1 MRQTVTRAIVI
12 ARTNFQEA
20 DRILTVLTPDHGKV
34 RLIAK
39 GVRRVKSKLA
49 GGIELLSVNDITFIQ
64 GRGEVSTLVSARL
77 HHHFGNIVKDI
88 DRTMLAYTFMR
99 WINRAT
105 EDVAEADYYLLIER
119 ALTSLDD
126 VKIPLDI
133 IELWFA
139 MQLLKISGH
148 APNLRTDANNAFLLP
163 DERYEFRMEPMAFE
177 QYARGAFRARE
188 IKVLR
193 LGLRAENPEVIANV
207 TDVGAVISAVLPL
220 ARSIL
225 KQSVRI

>member
-1 MRQTVTRAIVI
+1 MKQIVTRAIVI

-39 GVRRVKSKLA
+39 GVRRIKSKMA
-49 GGIELLSVNDITFIQ
+49 GGIELLSVSDITFIM

-77 HHHFGNIVKDI
+77 FRHFGTIVKDI
-88 DRTMLAYTFMR
+88 DRTMMAYNFMK

-105 EDVAEADYYLLIER
+105 EDAAEQDYFLLMER
-119 ALTSLDD
+119 ALTSLDNTG
-126 VKIPLDI
+126 IPVDM
-133 IELWFA
+133 IELWFS

-148 APNLRTDANNAFLLP
+148 APNLRTDVNNAFLLP
-163 DERYEFRMEPMAFE
+163 DERYEFRIEPMAFE
-177 QYARGAFRARE
+177 QYARGSFRANE

-193 LGLRAENPEVIANV
+193 LGLRAETPEVIANV
-207 TDVGAVISAVLPL
+207 TDVAGVIPSVLPL

-225 KQSVRI
+225 KHSVRI